1 MNPIGKVTVAPVLPA
16 RLERLN
22 ELARNLYWS
31 WTPHAWGLYRSLNP
45 EAWEKFEHN
54 PVRTLLETSQI
65 QLDALALDKDFL
77 ERFDAVMGD
86 FDAYMNPKKTW
97 FSSRNIEHQGKVAYF
112 SAEFGFVES
121 LPIYSGGLGVLAGD
135 HCKSASDLGL
145 PFVGVGLM
153 YHQGYFRQSLNKE
166 GWQEE
171 SYEDLDLRA
180 LPLTP
185 LLNADGSEVR
195 VKLTLPGREVQIRAW
210 KIQVGR
216 VPVYVLDTNVL
227 ENREDD
233 RALTARLYGGGQEMR
248 IAQEMVLGVGGVRLL
263 RALKEEIGVYHMN
276 EGHAAFL
283 GLERVRE
290 LLEVSEGAKEGALDF
305 WQALEVV
312 RSNSVFTTHTPVPAG
327 NDAFPQDIVDQY
339 LGKWYARF
347 AISRDEFMN
356 LALHHQPWGPTFS
369 MTVLALKS
377 SSKANGVSELHG
389 HVSRRMWNF
398 LYPGANPEEVPIGHV
413 TNGAHSLTFIAQ
425 ELRDLYSSVLPKDW
439 TERLEDK
446 TMWKALEHIPDADL
460 ADAVHTLKVKMIDFV
475 RERLKIQ
482 YTRNEASA
490 RQIQSAESVLDP
502 HALTLGFARRFATYK
517 RATLLFSDLE
527 RLKRIVNDPTQP
539 VQFVFAGKAHPA
551 DNPGKQFIQAIY
563 RFSQDPDLL
572 GKIVILENYDMNVAR
587 HLVQGVDIW
596 LNNPRRPLEAS
607 GTSGMKA
614 SFNGALNFSIL
625 DGWWRE
631 SFDGHNGYAIGDE
644 REFSSLEAQDDFDA
658 FSLYETLEKTIVP
671 SYYQRDESGTRA
683 KWMGG
688 VRRAIESVAPQFSM
702 QRQVID
708 YIEGYY
714 APLWI
719 RGAKVAADHMAL
731 AKDLSAWKHEI
742 VGKWNDVTLE
752 AFAETPSSAK
762 TGDTVSVQA
771 RVHTGGIDPKFLRVE
786 AVLQREGSD
795 AFSSTPLALQSA
807 QDGWAEYSA
816 QVPLSESGKLDIGA
830 RVLPYRPELGN
841 LLEMALIKW
850 G

>member
-1 MNPIGKVTVAPVLPA
+1 MNPIGKVTVVPVLPA

-31 WTPHAWGLYRSLNP
+31 WTPHAWGLYESLNLV
-45 EAWEKFEHN
+45 AWEKFEHN
-54 PVRTLLETSQI
+54 PVRTLLETPQAT
-65 QLDALALDKDFL
+65 LDALALDRDFL
-77 ERFDAVMGD
+77 GRFDRVIED
-86 FDAYMNPKKTW
+86 FDAYMGATKTW
-97 FSSRNIEHQGKVAYF
+97 FSSRSIPHQGKVAYF
-112 SAEFGFVES
+112 SAEFAFAEA

-171 SYEDLDLRA
+171 SYEDLDLEA
-180 LPLTP
+180 LPLSP
-185 LLNADGSEVR
+185 VLDAQGAEVR
-195 VKLTLPGREVQIRAW
+195 VRLALPGREVQVRAW

-216 VPVYVLDTNVL
+216 IPVYVLDTNVP

-263 RALKEEIGVYHMN
+263 RALNEDIGVYHMN

-290 LLEVSEGAKEGALDF
+290 LLELSEGSERALTF
-305 WQALEVV
+305 WEALEMV
-312 RSNSVFTTHTPVPAG
+312 RASSAFTTHTPVPAG
-327 NDAFPQDIVDQY
+327 NDAFPQEIVAHY
-339 LGKWYARF
+339 LGKWFERF
-347 AISRDEFMN
+347 AISREEFMN

-425 ELRDLYSSVLPKDW
+425 ELRDLYSSVLPADW
-439 TERLEDK
+439 TERLEDRE
-446 TMWKALEHIPDADL
+446 MWKALDKIPDADL
-460 ADAVHTLKVKMIDFV
+460 SGAVHTLKVKMIEFV

-490 RQIQSAESVLDP
+490 KLIQSAETVLDP
-502 HALTLGFARRFATYK
+502 HALTIGFARRFATYK

-527 RLKRIVNDPTQP
+527 RLKRIVNDSERP

-551 DNPGKQFIQAIY
+551 DNPGKQYIQAIY
-563 RFSQDPDLL
+563 RFSQDPDLA

-631 SFDGHNGYAIGDE
+631 SFDGENGYAIGDE
-644 REFSSLEAQDDFDA
+644 REFSSLEAQDDFDG
-658 FSLYETLEKTIVP
+658 FSLFETLEKIIVP
-671 SYYQRDESGTRA
+671 AYYQRDETGTRA

-688 VRRAIESVAPQFSM
+688 VRRAIETVAPQFSM

-714 APLWI
+714 APLWT
-719 RGAKVAADHMAL
+719 RGAKVAADQGAL
-731 AKDLSAWKHEI
+731 AKELSAWKHDI
-742 VGKWNDVTLE
+742 RAKWNDVTLE
-752 AFAETPSSAK
+752 AFCETPPSAK
-762 TGDTVSVQA
+762 TGDTVLVQA
-771 RVHTGGIDPKFLRVE
+771 RVHTGGINPQFLRVE
-786 AVLQREGSD
+786 AVMQREGTD
-795 AFSSTPLALQSA
+795 VFSSTPLTLQNA
-807 QDGWAEYSA
+807 QDGWAEFSA
-816 QVPLSESGKLDIGA
+816 SVALEESGKLDIGA

-841 LLEMALIKW
+841 LLELALIKW
-850 G
+850 A